1 MINFMYL
8 LDTFLEPVRFD
19 FIQIKREDDREWN
32 IYSYTQQMDE
42 FCCGAVYLII
52 EYVIE
57 HYIDTMSCCSFQDTN
72 LKFLQLHVCDVIA
85 SILQEDSR
93 CLKRNKY
100 TCK

>member
-1 MINFMYL
+1 
-8 LDTFLEPVRFD
+8 
-19 FIQIKREDDREWN
+19 
-32 IYSYTQQMDE
+32 MDE

-72 LKFLQLHVCDVIA
+72 LKFLQLHACDVIA